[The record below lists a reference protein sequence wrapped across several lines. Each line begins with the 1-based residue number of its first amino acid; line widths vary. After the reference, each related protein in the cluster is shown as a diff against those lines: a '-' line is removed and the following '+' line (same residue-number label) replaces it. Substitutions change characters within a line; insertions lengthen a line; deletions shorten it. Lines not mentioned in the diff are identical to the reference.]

1 MNHSGLLAGL
11 LLLPWLLSLG
21 SGPRAGRE
29 RTLQPG
35 RVPPFL
41 LPGTEDGL
49 ELQPGEFQQ
58 PGPRLV
64 APPGIL
70 EAGEAVL
77 RAGREAVL
85 RAGREAGRALIADL
99 GHRWPGATVPYT
111 LDASFSS
118 TQRTV
123 VAGALLEIMD
133 HTCIRLS

>member
-21 SGPRAGRE
+21 SGTRAGRE

-35 RVPPFL
+35 RVPTFL

-70 EAGEAVL
+70 EAG
-77 RAGREAVL
+77 EAVL

>member
-1 MNHSGLLAGL
+1 MNHSGLLAGHL

-21 SGPRAGRE
+21 SGTRVGRE
-29 RTLQPG
+29 WPLQAG
-35 RVPPFL
+35 WVPTFL

-58 PGPRLV
+58 RGPRLV

-70 EAGEAVL
+70 EAGEAVQ
-77 RAGREAVL
+77 R
-85 RAGREAGRALIADL
+85 AGRALIADL